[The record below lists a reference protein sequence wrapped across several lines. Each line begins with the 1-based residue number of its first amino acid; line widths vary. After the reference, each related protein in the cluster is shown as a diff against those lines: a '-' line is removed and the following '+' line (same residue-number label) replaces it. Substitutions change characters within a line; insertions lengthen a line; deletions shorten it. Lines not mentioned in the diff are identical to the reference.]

1 MPKKLHNPWLV
12 AAGVLLLWLVINLI
26 SAHLRSDCGLPAVL
40 GMGACADDI
49 RRAGF
54 PWLFWEAGGFVAHR
68 YFSAAALLA
77 DIGLAVL
84 TSALAGWLVRR
95 FASRNES

>member
-1 MPKKLHNPWLV
+1 MPKKTLNPWLV

-40 GMGACADDI
+40 GASNCADDI

-54 PWLFWEAGGFVAHR
+54 PWVFWEEGGFAFR
-68 YFSAAALLA
+68 QYFSWGALFA
-77 DIGLAVL
+77 DLGLAVL
-84 TSALAGWLVRR
+84 TSVLAGWLVRR
-95 FASRNES
+95 TLSSR